1 MLNLPA
7 IHHPPEVVEKKGYE
21 DTGKCTCLEMVLWGK
36 WNICCQDISSSVH
49 KNQQGQ
55 LNAQEAG
62 SSAVCCLEG
71 VPWGKFQSPIV
82 RIPAVQ
88 VCSVRTA
95 NRNHQL
101 WHDPAETARPPL
113 NQQESAG
120 DTGEVLC
127 GASLN
132 RVKISEDE
140 DLRPTEHCRAS
151 YASPPSPTLRPIIRS
166 QTSRVLT
173 GVFPSMSLASAEHH
187 VSLS

>member
-1 MLNLPA
+1 MESTLS
-7 IHHPPEVVEKKGYE
+7 GYQQFSSQE
-21 DTGKCTCLEMVLWGK
+21 SARAVRCTRSRELSCLLFRR
-36 WNICCQDISSSVH
+36 SSL
-49 KNQQGQ
+49 GQ
-55 LNAQEAG
+55 
-62 SSAVCCLEG
+62 
-71 VPWGKFQSPIV
+71 FQSPIV

-88 VCSVRTA
+88 VCSVRIA
-95 NRNHQL
+95 NRNHPL

-151 YASPPSPTLRPIIRS
+151 YASPPSLTLRPIIRS

-173 GVFPSMSLASAEHH
+173 GVFPSKSLASAKH
-187 VSLS
+187 